1 MTGKQALDWFVPPHA
16 RANARLAANGRS
28 VAGSLLTISAVLSLV
43 LVVFLLVRS
52 RPSTVELAVF
62 AAAVAT
68 PVLAAVCIRFVA
80 NPTGILLL
88 TNLAGIA
95 YVAIWAAVTGG
106 VLSVAVPWLIALLAT
121 LGTFGKARVLLV
133 AFAADALVLV
143 GLYLGSAR
151 GLLPQSP
158 VAEAEAMT
166 LALIAQISSLA
177 VVAMAAKIVV
187 RARAAARESLRQG
200 EKRLQQIVDGLP
212 ASIAY
217 ADYTGSVARYSFVN
231 RRFAERFG
239 KAPADIAGRAV
250 VDVLG
255 EEVYRDVAP
264 HLQRVLQGEAVEYD
278 RALPTADGTTRY
290 DRVYLVPDWAE
301 DGAVQGAYIFGI
313 DDSER
318 KRALLALEGSEA
330 KLAEAQAMAHVGN
343 WEFDLETD
351 RLTWSDEVY
360 RICGHEPRSFTPF
373 FRTDYVAATPVED
386 RPKLAEALAQVLATG
401 AAQRLEHRVVRPD
414 GDERTVEVR
423 AQVLCT
429 DLAGRISTLTGVVQ
443 DVSERK
449 QIERELI
456 AAKEAAEAA
465 SKAKSAF
472 LANMSHEIRT
482 PMNGV
487 IGVAELLLT
496 EALEA
501 RARHYAETIQR
512 SGRALLGVLD
522 DVLDLSKIE
531 AGRLELESVRFDL
544 PELVREMSDLFG
556 EAARAK
562 GARLVVSVAPAVPR
576 WVEGDLV
583 RLRQVLLNLV
593 SNAVKF
599 SARGIIEIELRHD
612 GDGDGALR
620 FAVRDQGLG
629 IAPDKQARIF
639 DAFAQADQ
647 GTTRRFGGTGL
658 GLSIARQLVRLMG
671 SDIGLHST
679 PGEGSCF
686 WFCLR
691 LPEVA
696 PPVAE
701 RRVSVE
707 SFANQRVLVAE
718 DDPVNAEV
726 TRAVLQ
732 HYGVE
737 VVMVGDGAQAVTAH
751 ARQRFALI
759 LMDCQMP
766 GMDGFEATR
775 RIREAESASGA
786 ARTPVVALT
795 AHALAGYREQCLQA
809 GMDDY
814 LTKPFPAAALR
825 DLLGRWL
832 AADA

>member
-1 MTGKQALDWFVPPHA
+1 VTGKQALDWFVPPHA
-16 RANARLAANGRS
+16 RANARLAANGRT

-62 AAAVAT
+62 AAAIAT

-158 VAEAEAMT
+158 VADAEAMT

-217 ADYTGSVARYSFVN
+217 ADYTGSVARYSFAN

-465 SKAKSAF
+465 SQAKSAF

-496 EALEA
+496 EALEE

-599 SARGIIEIELRHD
+599 SARGIIEVELRRRRRRRA
-612 GDGDGALR
+612 ALR
-620 FAVRDQGLG
+620 GPRSGPWHRTGQAGSDFRRVRPGRPG
-629 IAPDKQARIF
+629 H
-639 DAFAQADQ
+639 DAALWWH
-647 GTTRRFGGTGL
+647 RL
-658 GLSIARQLVRLMG
+658 GLVDRASAGTPDGERHRLAQHARRGFVLLVLLAAARGGAAGGGAACVSRVLRQPARAG
-671 SDIGLHST
+671 GRGR
-679 PGEGSCF
+679 PGERG
-686 WFCLR
+686 
-691 LPEVA
+691 
-696 PPVAE
+696 
-701 RRVSVE
+701 
-707 SFANQRVLVAE
+707 
-718 DDPVNAEV
+718 
-726 TRAVLQ
+726 
-732 HYGVE
+732 
-737 VVMVGDGAQAVTAH
+737 GD
-751 ARQRFALI
+751 
-759 LMDCQMP
+759 
-766 GMDGFEATR
+766 
-775 RIREAESASGA
+775 
-786 ARTPVVALT
+786 
-795 AHALAGYREQCLQA
+795 AGR
-809 GMDDY
+809 
-814 LTKPFPAAALR
+814 AAALR
-825 DLLGRWL
+825 SRGRDGGRRRTGSDRTCAPALRPDPDGLPDARNGRVRGDAAHSRGRERQRCSAHAGGRPHRARAGRLSRAVL
-832 AADA
+832 AGRHGRLSDQTVPGCRPA